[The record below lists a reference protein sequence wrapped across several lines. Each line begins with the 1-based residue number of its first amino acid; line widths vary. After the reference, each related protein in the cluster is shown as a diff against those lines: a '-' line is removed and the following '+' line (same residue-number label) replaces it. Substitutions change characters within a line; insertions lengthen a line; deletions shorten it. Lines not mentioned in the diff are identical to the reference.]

1 MFSNPFKKM
10 DQETLRHSSDLLN
23 KQKNYN
29 KVINL
34 RISIAAV
41 AVLCVFG
48 IIAFRLFDIQYRN
61 HDSYTLKLENFASK
75 KQKTVT
81 PRGQI
86 LDRNGNVV
94 VATKESLNITYTPP
108 EELDEETIWENAIH
122 FYEHFGKADYE
133 PTNQEYQSLYLQ
145 LSDDNGDSLLSEEEQ
160 EKVAAGTLSE
170 AKAEQLK
177 LSRVNE
183 EMIASIPESYR
194 NAYGIKLMMQKSP
207 ASETKLIKENVSNEQ
222 VAYLSEHTAQF
233 EGFDVSNGWMR
244 DYPYA
249 DTLKDV
255 IGRIGTI
262 QEQDQLYYQAL
273 GYGLNEMVGISGLE
287 LEYEDLLSGKKMVNE
302 ITYDESGNAQL
313 NEVSAGKK
321 GYDLQ
326 LSIDIE
332 LQQKIDE
339 ILLNTMRTI
348 GSNET
353 SKYMRN
359 LFVTLINPQD
369 GSIYAM
375 SGVQKDEEGNI
386 YLYASG
392 NYLSANLPGSAVKPA
407 VVYMGLAE
415 GAVSPGEII
424 VDEPLY
430 IKGSAPKGSYRNYG
444 PLDEIGALQVSSNVY
459 MFHIAIRLGHG
470 TYVKNGPLDLD
481 TSAYSLIRRYYS
493 MFGLGTKTGIDLP
506 NEEIGVRG
514 TETSSGLLLDYVIGQ
529 YESYT
534 TLQLAQYTAT
544 VANGGKRMKPR
555 LVTQAY
561 EVNSRN
567 VVYQNKSEIL
577 NYVNGDRAYFDRV
590 HLGMRTCV
598 TTNYCGNINRS
609 DVQVAAKTGTAENKY
624 YKDGVGYDSPNA
636 IQLGYAPYDSDTPN
650 LAFACM
656 APNYSNGDKLQPN
669 ICGNTIMP
677 QVLEEFYKKY

>member
-41 AVLCVFG
+41 AVLCVFC

-262 QEQDQLYYQAL
+262 QEQDQLYYQ
-273 GYGLNEMVGISGLE
+273 
-287 LEYEDLLSGKKMVNE
+287 
-302 ITYDESGNAQL
+302 
-313 NEVSAGKK
+313 
-321 GYDLQ
+321 
-326 LSIDIE
+326 
-332 LQQKIDE
+332 
-339 ILLNTMRTI
+339 
-348 GSNET
+348 
-353 SKYMRN
+353 
-359 LFVTLINPQD
+359 
-369 GSIYAM
+369 
-375 SGVQKDEEGNI
+375 
-386 YLYASG
+386 
-392 NYLSANLPGSAVKPA
+392 NY
-407 VVYMGLAE
+407 
-415 GAVSPGEII
+415 
-424 VDEPLY
+424 
-430 IKGSAPKGSYRNYG
+430 
-444 PLDEIGALQVSSNVY
+444 
-459 MFHIAIRLGHG
+459 
-470 TYVKNGPLDLD
+470 
-481 TSAYSLIRRYYS
+481 
-493 MFGLGTKTGIDLP
+493 
-506 NEEIGVRG
+506 
-514 TETSSGLLLDYVIGQ
+514 
-529 YESYT
+529 
-534 TLQLAQYTAT
+534 
-544 VANGGKRMKPR
+544 
-555 LVTQAY
+555 
-561 EVNSRN
+561 
-567 VVYQNKSEIL
+567 
-577 NYVNGDRAYFDRV
+577 
-590 HLGMRTCV
+590 
-598 TTNYCGNINRS
+598 
-609 DVQVAAKTGTAENKY
+609 
-624 YKDGVGYDSPNA
+624 
-636 IQLGYAPYDSDTPN
+636 
-650 LAFACM
+650 
-656 APNYSNGDKLQPN
+656 
-669 ICGNTIMP
+669 
-677 QVLEEFYKKY
+677 